1 MSPQLYA
8 LCLYVTLPLVK
19 LGQVSFCI
27 SFTHSPLFVWPS
39 APLKPPFHICI
50 YIQASL
56 HTHTHTLSLSLS
68 LSQSFRISPGF
79 CFTIER
85 NQWRRAVSY
94 PELGSPTAPSFQNI
108 VKDQELRE
116 ADPQREKTTPD
127 SQEDASGPYSQ
138 LLSLTLQVVLK
149 ILMLICPAYMGFR
162 SRKRRERE
170 RLLEAKAPRAIENH
184 S

>member
-68 LSQSFRISPGF
+68 LSELQNLSWILLYNREESVEKSGLISRTRLPNSPVFSEHSQGSGAQRSRPAKRKDHTWLTGR
-79 CFTIER
+79 CI
-85 NQWRRAVSY
+85 RA
-94 PELGSPTAPSFQNI
+94 LLTAPFSYFTSSF
-108 VKDQELRE
+108 E
-116 ADPQREKTTPD
+116 DPY
-127 SQEDASGPYSQ
+127 AY
-138 LLSLTLQVVLK
+138 LSSLHG
-149 ILMLICPAYMGFR
+149 I
-162 SRKRRERE
+162 
-170 RLLEAKAPRAIENH
+170 
-184 S
+184 

>member
-1 MSPQLYA
+1 MAICSSKA
-8 LCLYVTLPLVK
+8 TLSYMHIHSGK
-19 LGQVSFCI
+19 LS
-27 SFTHSPLFVWPS
+27 
-39 APLKPPFHICI
+39 
-50 YIQASL
+50 
-56 HTHTHTLSLSLS
+56 HTHTHTHTHT

-184 S
+184 SWKQGKREKPEKQTKKNSTQWDI